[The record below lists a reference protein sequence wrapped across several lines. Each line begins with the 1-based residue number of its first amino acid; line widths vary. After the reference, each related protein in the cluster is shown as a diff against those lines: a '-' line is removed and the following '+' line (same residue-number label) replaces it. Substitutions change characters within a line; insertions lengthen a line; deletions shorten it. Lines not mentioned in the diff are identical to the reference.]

1 MNNQQ
6 LIKNA
11 HVWFLAV
18 LIACGLV
25 VIVVKAGSNV
35 QEQNSNQNSNSN
47 SNANANR
54 MQNRNA
60 NRAANRNENTGASGE
75 RTGMGN
81 MSSADHEFVMD
92 AAMGGL
98 MEVELGR
105 IAAQKGMS
113 ESVKQFGQRMVDDH
127 SKANE
132 ELMTLAQ
139 SKGITLPTALDE
151 KHQKDVT
158 KLSAMS
164 GADFD
169 RAYSKM
175 MLSDHNKD
183 VKDFE
188 KESTKGADADL
199 KAFASKTLPT
209 LQEHLQ
215 MAQALEPNQRSN
227 NSNSNSGGSRNSN
240 MNRNSNSNRN
250 SNGNSNRP

>member
-6 LIKNA
+6 LIKYA
-11 HVWFLAV
+11 HVWLLAV

-25 VIVVKAGSNV
+25 VIAVKAGSAV
-35 QEQNSNQNSNSN
+35 QQNSNQNSNSN
-47 SNANANR
+47 SNSNANASR
-54 MQNRNA
+54 SQNRNA
-60 NRAANRNENTGASGE
+60 NRAANRNDNTGAAGE
-75 RTGMGN
+75 QTGMGN
-81 MSSADHEFVMD
+81 MSSSDREFVME
-92 AAMGGL
+92 AAMGGM

-132 ELMTLAQ
+132 ELTTLAT

-183 VKDFE
+183 VKEFE
-188 KESTKGADADL
+188 KQSTKGADPDI
-199 KAFASKTLPT
+199 KAFAGKTLPT

-215 MAQALEPNQRSN
+215 MAKALEPNQRSN
-227 NSNSNSGGSRNSN
+227 MNSNSNSN
-240 MNRNSNSNRN
+240 MNRNSNSNM
-250 SNGNSNRP
+250 NRP

>member
-6 LIKNA
+6 LVKYA
-11 HVWFLAV
+11 HVWLLAV

-25 VIVVKAGSNV
+25 VIAVKAGSAV
-35 QEQNSNQNSNSN
+35 QQNSNQNTNSNSN
-47 SNANANR
+47 SNANASR
-54 MQNRNA
+54 SQNRNA
-60 NRAANRNENTGASGE
+60 NRAANRNDNTGAGGE
-75 RTGMGN
+75 QTGMGN
-81 MSSADHEFVMD
+81 MSSSDHEFVME
-92 AAMGGL
+92 AAMGGM

-132 ELMTLAQ
+132 ELMSLAT
-139 SKGITLPTALDE
+139 SKGMTLPTALDE
-151 KHQKDVT
+151 KHKKDVT

-169 RAYSKM
+169 RAYSRM

-183 VKDFE
+183 VKEFE
-188 KESTKGADADL
+188 KQSTKGADPDI
-199 KAFASKTLPT
+199 KAFAGKTLPT

-215 MAQALEPNQRSN
+215 MAKALEPNQRSN
-227 NSNSNSGGSRNSN
+227 SNSN
-240 MNRNSNSNRN
+240 MNRNSNSN
-250 SNGNSNRP
+250 SNCP

>member
-6 LIKNA
+6 LIKYA

-18 LIACGLV
+18 LIACGVV
-25 VIVVKAGSNV
+25 VIAVKAGSTIQN
-35 QEQNSNQNSNSN
+35 QNSNQNSNR
-47 SNANANR
+47 NANANSTQNR
-54 MQNRNA
+54 NANANSTQNRNA
-60 NRAANRNENTGASGE
+60 NRSTNRNSDNTGTSGQQA
-75 RTGMGN
+75 GMGN
-81 MSSADHEFVMD
+81 MSSQDHEFVMD

-132 ELMTLAQ
+132 ELMSLAS
-139 SKGITLPTALDE
+139 SKGMTLPTALDE

-164 GADFD
+164 GAEFD
-169 RAYSKM
+169 RAYAKM

-183 VKDFE
+183 VKEFE
-188 KESTKGADADL
+188 KQSTKGGDADI
-199 KAFASKTLPT
+199 KAFATKTLPT

-215 MAQALEPNQRSN
+215 MARSLEPNRRS
-227 NSNSNSGGSRNSN
+227 NSNSNSN
-240 MNRNSNSNRN
+240 
-250 SNGNSNRP
+250 NSNRP

>member
-6 LIKNA
+6 LVKYA
-11 HVWFLAV
+11 HVGFLAV
-18 LIACGLV
+18 VIACGLV
-25 VIVVKAGSNV
+25 VIAVKAGSTIQN
-35 QEQNSNQNSNSN
+35 QNSNQNSNSN
-47 SNANANR
+47 RNATTTT
-54 MQNRNA
+54 QNRNA
-60 NRAANRNENTGASGE
+60 NRSANRNSDNTSASGQQA
-75 RTGMGN
+75 GMSN
-81 MSSADHEFVMD
+81 MSSQDNDFVMD

-113 ESVKQFGQRMVDDH
+113 DAVKQFGQRMVDDH

-132 ELMTLAQ
+132 ELMSLAS
-139 SKGITLPTALDE
+139 SKGMTLPTALDE

-164 GADFD
+164 GAEFD
-169 RAYSKM
+169 RAYSRM

-183 VKDFE
+183 VKEFE
-188 KESTKGADADL
+188 KQSTKGGDADL
-199 KAFASKTLPT
+199 KAFAGKTLPT

-215 MAQALEPNQRSN
+215 MAKALPGNQGAG

-240 MNRNSNSNRN
+240 SNSN
-250 SNGNSNRP
+250 NSNRP